1 MMGIGFPELMIILV
15 IIMIIFGA
23 GKLPEIGNAFGRS
36 IKNFKSSMKEAQE
49 EESGEQVAQAEGGE
63 SAELP
68 NPENAPATTEEEVTA
83 QLGGSHPK
91 AASPSPGTTQSTS
104 KPASKPAPQQPAA
117 QGKTAQAKTAQAK
130 TAQAKTAQGKPKAK
144 GERVKSEEEKMI
156 EDAIK
161 ELKDKRIGTIRTPHD
176 GLVQQNDVF
185 TESVKRNPWGSGRGK
200 GVRRDV
206 M

>member
-1 MMGIGFPELMIILV
+1 MMGIGFPELMVILV

-49 EESGEQVAQAEGGE
+49 EESGDQVAQVEGENAVSSELPSPE
-63 SAELP
+63 SA
-68 NPENAPATTEEEVTA
+68 AATTEGEVTA

-91 AASPSPGTTQSTS
+91 AASPNQSTTSPTS
-104 KPASKPAPQQPAA
+104 KPATGTSKPAPQKPA
-117 QGKTAQAKTAQAK
+117 T
-130 TAQAKTAQGKPKAK
+130 QAKTAQGKPK

-176 GLVQQNDVF
+176 GLVQQGDVF
-185 TESVKRNPWGSGRGK
+185 TESVKRNPWGSRRDR

-206 M
+206 I

>member
-1 MMGIGFPELMIILV
+1 MMGIGFPELMVILV

-36 IKNFKSSMKEAQE
+36 IKNFKTSMKEAE
-49 EESGEQVAQAEGGE
+49 EESGDQVAQAEGGAT
-63 SAELP
+63 AELP
-68 NPENAPATTEEEVTA
+68 NPENAPAATEEEVTA

-91 AASPSPGTTQSTS
+91 AATPSQSTAQSTPSPATGTS
-104 KPASKPAPQQPAA
+104 KPVSQQPAA
-117 QGKTAQAKTAQAK
+117 QAN
-130 TAQAKTAQGKPKAK
+130 TAQGKPKPK

-156 EDAIK
+156 EDAINEIK
-161 ELKDKRIGTIRTPHD
+161 EKRVGTIRTPHD

-185 TESVKRNPWGSGRGK
+185 TESVKRNPWGSGKGR

-206 M
+206 L